1 MARGCAPVK
10 ARPNR
15 SYTCYE
21 DCVQGARLLQSTV
34 ESLRRRLT
42 EARLSKV
49 SRDVR
54 RQGLTYLSPD
64 KLLNLERCL
73 ATLRREKI
81 TGDCLEAGIAL
92 GGSAIVI
99 CSLMGPRRRWA
110 GYDVFGMI
118 PPPGEA
124 DGEDSHARYQTIL
137 SGQSKG
143 LGGGEYYGYQDDLYG
158 TLLSTFKAFG
168 QAVDGQRVSLHR
180 GLFEDTLRFSDEQRI
195 AFAHIDCDWHDPVKL
210 CLERIHPVLQNGGF
224 IVADDYHDYDGC
236 RRAVHDFL
244 SDKRDMRIVNAR
256 GNLVMRRTAA

>member
-1 MARGCAPVK
+1 MK
-10 ARPNR
+10 ARPTR
-15 SYTCYE
+15 SYSCYE
-21 DCVQGARLLQSTV
+21 GCVQGARLLNSTV

-49 SRDVR
+49 SHAVR
-54 RQGLTYLSPD
+54 RQGLTYLSPE

-73 ATLRREKI
+73 DTLGREKVV
-81 TGDCLEAGIAL
+81 GDCVETGIAL

-99 CSLMGPRRRWA
+99 CSLMGSGRRWA

-124 DGEDSHARYQTIL
+124 DSEDSHARYQTIL

-143 LGGGEYYGYQDDLYG
+143 LGGGEYYGYQADLYG
-158 TLLSTFKAFG
+158 KLLSTFEAFG
-168 QAVDGQRVSLHR
+168 QPVDGQRVSLHR
-180 GLFEDTLRFSDEQRI
+180 GLFEDTLNFSDERRI

-210 CLERIHPVLQNGGF
+210 CLDRIYPVLQNGGF

-244 SDKRDMRIVNAR
+244 SQKRDMRVVTAR
-256 GNLVMRRTAA
+256 GNLVMRRAAA